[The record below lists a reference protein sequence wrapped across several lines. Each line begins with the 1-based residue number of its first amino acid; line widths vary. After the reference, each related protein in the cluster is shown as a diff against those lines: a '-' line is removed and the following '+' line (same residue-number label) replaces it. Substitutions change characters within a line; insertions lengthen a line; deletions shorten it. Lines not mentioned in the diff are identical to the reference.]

1 MTLNVYFWGKTMA
14 LSLGASNAISSTSQT
29 RTKFK
34 SAQKFIFFYLPFQV
48 RKGHFPQVII
58 NHPTTIS
65 RLRGVSIWVKVGN
78 LPFKKMT
85 LPTADFLVWEVEM
98 TDQLNHN
105 DALLQ
110 NSVNH
115 ERKKETKNPFWH
127 PVVCSMTFN
136 VMVIITDEASLHMTE
151 NQS

>member
-1 MTLNVYFWGKTMA
+1 
-14 LSLGASNAISSTSQT
+14 
-29 RTKFK
+29 
-34 SAQKFIFFYLPFQV
+34 
-48 RKGHFPQVII
+48 
-58 NHPTTIS
+58 
-65 RLRGVSIWVKVGN
+65 
-78 LPFKKMT
+78 MT

>member
-1 MTLNVYFWGKTMA
+1 M
-14 LSLGASNAISSTSQT
+14 
-29 RTKFK
+29 
-34 SAQKFIFFYLPFQV
+34 
-48 RKGHFPQVII
+48 
-58 NHPTTIS
+58 
-65 RLRGVSIWVKVGN
+65 KVGN
-78 LPFKKMT
+78 LPFKKLT
-85 LPTADFLVWEVEM
+85 LPTADFLVWEAEM

-127 PVVCSMTFN
+127 PVEIEYDLQF
-136 VMVIITDEASLHMTE
+136 VIITDEASLHMTE

>member
-58 NHPTTIS
+58 NHPTIS